1 MTREINCPPVPV
13 DIVTV
18 LPICK
23 VDAPQRLITAV
34 VLEPWDGDPATAEE
48 AMDTQDDVITAEE
61 ISKAMILFMKDMAEG
76 NSFLGFMHGDDP
88 ADLVLIENWQT
99 RTDMT
104 LGEQSVKAG
113 TWLMTLFVA
122 DDELQAGVESGEL
135 DGLSIRGEGLRTEV

>member
-1 MTREINCPPVPV
+1 MSQEINCPQAV

-34 VLEPWDGDPATAEE
+34 VLEPWDGDPSTADEQS
-48 AMDTQDDVITAEE
+48 DTQDDVVTAEE
-61 ISKAMILFMKDMAEG
+61 IEKAMIRFMKKMARG
-76 NSFLGFMHGDDP
+76 DAFLGFMHGDDP

-99 RTDMT
+99 RVDMT
-104 LGEQSVKAG
+104 LGDEEVKAG
-113 TWLMTLFVA
+113 TWLMTIFVA

-135 DGLSIRGEGLRTEV
+135 DGLSIRGKGFSTEV